1 MFEEIKNSLLN
12 EKDEKKVEYIELI
25 YDLIFVYMI
34 GRNSSLMHNIEDGFI
49 APMSF
54 FTFVL
59 GTLVIIQIW
68 NFTNFYI
75 NRYGSNGF
83 REHIMILVNMFLLY
97 FMGDATRVEWQHWF
111 YYKYNIAWA
120 LILLNIF
127 INYLLKYREIKDSK
141 PWEAVQISYTMI
153 MLGSEAFIVLIT
165 IPIYAKTGLIL
176 APIALVFGII
186 FTIISAD
193 INSLV
198 PVDFAHLTE
207 RAMLYVVFTFG
218 EMIIAISG
226 YFEGE
231 VSINNIYFALM
242 GFLIVVGLF
251 QSYEILYD
259 HLIDR
264 ELITNGTGYMMIHLF
279 LIFSLSTLTAAL
291 EFMREEEVAL
301 MPKTLFLT
309 GSFILYFVC
318 LFLLGIYMKKR
329 SRPNPKFI
337 VTIVLMLIAF
347 AALMLVF
354 RENMYVNI
362 LVTVLLVY
370 CVFFILLKAKNSGKG
385 CRME

>member
-34 GRNSSLMHNIEDGFI
+34 GRNSSLMHNIENGFI

-75 NRYGSNGF
+75 NRYGSNGLQ
-83 REHIMILVNMFLLY
+83 EHIMMLVNMFLLY

-120 LILLNIF
+120 LILLNIC
-127 INYLLKYREIKDSK
+127 INYLIKYRKIKDSK
-141 PWEAVQISYTMI
+141 PWEAVQISYTII
-153 MLGSEAFIVLIT
+153 MLGVEALLVLIS
-165 IPIYAKTGLIL
+165 IPIYARTGLIL
-176 APIALVFGII
+176 APVALIFGMV
-186 FTIISAD
+186 FTIVIAD
-193 INSLV
+193 INALV
-198 PVDFAHLTE
+198 PIDFGHLTE

-231 VSINNIYFALM
+231 VNINNIYFALM

-251 QSYEILYD
+251 QSYELLYD

-309 GSFILYFVC
+309 GSFIIYFVC
-318 LFLLGIYMKKR
+318 LFLLGIYMKNR
-329 SRPNPKFI
+329 SKPNPRFI
-337 VTIVLMLIAF
+337 IMIAVILIAF
-347 AALMLVF
+347 AALMIIF

-362 LVTVLLVY
+362 LVTVMLVY
-370 CVFFILLKAKNSGKG
+370 GVFFILLKAKKSGKG